1 MKNITIGQFFPGNSP
16 IHKMDPRAKLLL
28 AIALIVILFI
38 IKTYI
43 GYIAVTAVL
52 ITTIALS
59 RVSVRFVL
67 RGLKPLWFLIVLTF
81 ILNLFFYSGEKIL
94 VDWWIFKIYE

>member
-43 GYIAVTAVL
+43 GYIAADN
-52 ITTIALS
+52 
-59 RVSVRFVL
+59 R
-67 RGLKPLWFLIVLTF
+67 
-81 ILNLFFYSGEKIL
+81 
-94 VDWWIFKIYE
+94 